1 MRWVIAIVLILAVSD
16 SISLGMDKERLED
29 KRNEYSAAKDA
40 TALHCTAA
48 ELLSLK
54 IDFLT
59 VFYSEEEDG
68 VMLVDGTS
76 PSQRDFLEN
85 LLACLAAASL
95 RTS

>member
-1 MRWVIAIVLILAVSD
+1 MRCVIGLVLILAVSD
-16 SISLGMDKERLED
+16 SICLGMAKERLED
-29 KRNEYSAAKDA
+29 KRNSAAKDA

-59 VFYSEEEDG
+59 AFYSEEGDS

-95 RTS
+95 RTP

>member
-1 MRWVIAIVLILAVSD
+1 MRCVIGLVLILAVSD
-16 SISLGMDKERLED
+16 SICLGMAKERLED
-29 KRNEYSAAKDA
+29 KRNSAAKDA

-48 ELLSLK
+48 ELVSLK

-59 VFYSEEEDG
+59 AFYSEEEEDG

>member
-1 MRWVIAIVLILAVSD
+1 MRCVIGLVLILAVSD
-16 SISLGMDKERLED
+16 SICLGMAKERLED
-29 KRNEYSAAKDA
+29 KRNSA
-40 TALHCTAA
+40 ALHCTAA
-48 ELLSLK
+48 ELVSLK

-59 VFYSEEEDG
+59 AFYSEAEDG

-95 RTS
+95 RTP